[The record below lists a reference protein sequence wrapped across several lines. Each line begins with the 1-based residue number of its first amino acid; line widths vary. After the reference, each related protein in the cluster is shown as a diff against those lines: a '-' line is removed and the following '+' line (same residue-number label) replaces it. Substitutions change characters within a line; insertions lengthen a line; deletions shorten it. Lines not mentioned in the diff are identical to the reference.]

1 MAPESRPGET
11 SALARIAIGLCG
23 EGRGHA
29 VRMCTLVER
38 LGVPLVSLDHQH
50 FLVAYDLG
58 RLPPCTTSRRRPDGE
73 GAQACPPARGR

>member
-1 MAPESRPGET
+1 
-11 SALARIAIGLCG
+11 
-23 EGRGHA
+23 
-29 VRMCTLVER
+29 MCTLVER